1 MNKTHIVFICRKLQS
16 LHKGCYNF
24 KNSFYKNTMEVMAD
38 IEEILPFGDI
48 TSVRKTCV
56 MLNDFYKRETDRDLK
71 PFITPDKQ
79 KQLDNKK
86 KVKDLSI
93 PTFSKR
99 DGKFLVY
106 F

>member
-1 MNKTHIVFICRKLQS
+1 MNKTKIVMICRKLQS

-24 KNSFYKNTMEVMAD
+24 KNSFYKNTFEVMDD
-38 IEEILPFGDI
+38 INVIIPYGDI

-56 MLNDFYKRETDRDLK
+56 LLNDFYKRETNKDLK
-71 PFITPDKQ
+71 CLVSPDTQ
-79 KQLDNKK
+79 SILDNKK

-93 PTFSKR
+93 PTFQKR
-99 DGKFLVY
+99 TGNFIIY